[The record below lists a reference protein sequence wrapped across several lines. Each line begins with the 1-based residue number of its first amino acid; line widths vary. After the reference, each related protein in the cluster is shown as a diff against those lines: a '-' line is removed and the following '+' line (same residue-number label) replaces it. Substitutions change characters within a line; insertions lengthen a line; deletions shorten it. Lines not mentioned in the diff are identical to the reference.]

1 MPLTPEEKRAHR
13 AAYMRVWRHK
23 ENNLEKHNTR
33 TRAWKAQNPERRAY
47 QAHKDNARRRGV
59 VFILTFKEWMTIWR
73 SSGKWEQRGRYKGQ
87 YVMARLRDQGSYAVG
102 NVHVCTT
109 EENLL
114 ERWRN
119 RHGGNPLIQK

>member
-73 SSGKWEQRGRYKGQ
+73 SSGKW
-87 YVMARLRDQGSYAVG
+87 DQGSYAVG

-119 RHGGNPLIQK
+119 SH